1 MQTWITT
8 AILFSLVALHN
19 AQRMAPVTLFDELR
33 LRLAT
38 DYIGVG
44 NLFGA
49 YLLTYALFNIPA
61 GILADRIDNKHL
73 MATGAALGL
82 LGASLFAVAKVYP
95 VAISAR
101 LGLGVAGALLY
112 VPAVRHI
119 VTSFPKQKRG
129 SVMGL
134 VEAGA
139 GTGMVVSLTVLP
151 FLAERFDVEL
161 TFLMLSV
168 LAAFVLGSVLLG
180 LPSSRWQSNTVAP
193 AGIVSLVRN
202 GRFWHLIVY
211 HFLGMLATYAAIG
224 WLPTFIRVEFAY
236 SAFHAG
242 LVSTLM
248 TIGLAVL
255 SPVAGVISDRL
266 GARTPVLLFGS
277 VLSVL
282 CFTLF
287 LFSRDPKVVMAGAL
301 LAGVSMAFTIP
312 VLLILVGETFGQ
324 AGAGLVV
331 SMAGTA
337 GQISSSISGFVFG
350 YALQASGTFTA
361 VWGLAL
367 ILSAGRIP
375 FLLWTRE

>member
-1 MQTWITT
+1 
-8 AILFSLVALHN
+8 
-19 AQRMAPVTLFDELR
+19 MA
-33 LRLAT
+33 A
-38 DYIGVG
+38 
-44 NLFGA
+44 
-49 YLLTYALFNIPA
+49 
-61 GILADRIDNKHL
+61 
-73 MATGAALGL
+73 GAALGL
-82 LGASLFAVAKVYP
+82 LGSSLFAVAKVYP

-101 LGLGVAGALLY
+101 LVLGVAGALLY

-119 VTSFPKQKRG
+119 VTSFPKQNRG

-168 LAAFVLGSVLLG
+168 LSAFVLGTVVLG
-180 LPSSRWQSNTVAP
+180 LSSSRWQSNTVAS
-193 AGIVSLVRN
+193 AGIVALMRN

-211 HFLGMLATYAAIG
+211 RFLGMLATYAAIG

-248 TIGLAVL
+248 TVTVGLAVL

-287 LFSRDPKVVMAGAL
+287 LFSREPKVVMAAAL

-312 VLLILVGETFGQ
+312 VLMILVGETFGR

-331 SMAGTA
+331 SIAGTA

-350 YALQASGTFTA
+350 YALQAGGTFTA

-375 FLLWTRE
+375 FLLWTREYRGLTKSSIELSGEATPQP